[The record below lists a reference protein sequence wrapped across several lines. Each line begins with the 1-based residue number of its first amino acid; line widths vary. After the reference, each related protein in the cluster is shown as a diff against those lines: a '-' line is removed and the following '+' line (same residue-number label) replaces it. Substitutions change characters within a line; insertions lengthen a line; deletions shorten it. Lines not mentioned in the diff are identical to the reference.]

1 MTRELCQGGGAGPNA
16 DNKYALGN
24 ALSKLNELIEAKKKA
39 MDEQRDK
46 GALLQAALTKV
57 VLSELQRQGE
67 EVRQF
72 ELRLNEAM
80 EGDGM
85 DEETMHDVEI
95 EV

>member
-1 MTRELCQGGGAGPNA
+1 M
-16 DNKYALGN
+16 
-24 ALSKLNELIEAKKKA
+24 SKLNELIEAKKKA

-85 DEETMHDVEI
+85 DEDTMHDAEI
-95 EV
+95 EVQAPNSLPACHN